1 MWKQYQSQSKCI
13 TKYQFVQSK
22 IGIFVYLGNS
32 GLKVVGP
39 VIVGAI
45 RSSSIISS
53 VSSSPAYDDDD
64 FVGDW
69 NSEMFSI

>member
-1 MWKQYQSQSKCI
+1 MTVKAFTKQECYKVL
-13 TKYQFVQSK
+13 KYFFFVS
-22 IGIFVYLGNS
+22 VYLGNN

-45 RSSSIISS
+45 RSSSIMSS

-64 FVGDW
+64 FVGD
-69 NSEMFSI
+69 